1 MKNKI
6 IFIIVFV
13 AAISLGFYS
22 VDIAELFFNY
32 NDLKQMSI
40 VRDRD
45 SSDAIYIKSENET
58 AFDPIELVRNDEPY
72 SHNDEYEKS
81 VICEAAIKGI
91 CQFDY
96 SARFYDCQMD
106 DDFRNSIKFT
116 KNYIYMDS
124 FKYKNY
130 YGKDKYLDFIMTYD
144 DLTLIY
150 IRFYSEDES
159 EADAAEIDNALKQF
173 SRETEDFYNNYSN
186 GDDHIFINDF
196 NALFYDYLYL
206 THGEENIE
214 KYAYKYGEYEIFD
227 ALTSAYLMAP
237 YLISK
242 YVKFDNPP
250 FYNFWIINFIITKY
264 ELELKLFW
272 GHVTGISNIISGI
285 SYNPRYSKPSYSIMN
300 GKIYQS
306 VYVGLYQVVVI
317 YNIKEKC
324 YEGFY
329 APQGRDYESNAG
341 QDMDNNPNNIN
352 EIENELNDA

>member
-6 IFIIVFV
+6 IFIIIFV

-45 SSDAIYIKSENET
+45 SSDAIYITSENET
-58 AFDPIELVRNDEPY
+58 TFDPMELVRNDEPY
-72 SHNDEYEKS
+72 SHNYEYEKS
-81 VICEAAIKGI
+81 VFCEAAIKGI

-106 DDFRNSIKFT
+106 YDFRNSIKFT
-116 KNYIYMDS
+116 KNYIYMDR

-130 YGKDKYLDFIMTYD
+130 SGKDKYLDFIMTYD

-150 IRFYSEDES
+150 IHFYSEDES

-173 SRETEDFYNNYSN
+173 SRETENFYNTYSN
-186 GDDHIFINDF
+186 GIDHIFFNEF
-196 NALFYDYLYL
+196 NAPFYDYL
-206 THGEENIE
+206 TNGVGELE
-214 KYAYKYGEYEIFD
+214 KYIYKYGEYEIFD
-227 ALTSAYLMAP
+227 ALTSAYLIAP
-237 YLISK
+237 YLITE
-242 YVKFDNPP
+242 YVKFDNSP

-264 ELELKLFW
+264 EFELMSFW
-272 GHVTGISNIISGI
+272 GHINGISNIISGI

-341 QDMDNNPNNIN
+341 QDTDNNPNNIN
-352 EIENELNDA
+352 EIEHEPNDA